1 MLTLPGLAAD
11 HIQRKTVEEWQH
23 TDGAEAI
30 VGAGRGTLV
39 FPDQLGRLPYPGVV
53 DRDETATVRRPRLGD
68 QPAGTDDHVALDPR
82 QQAETVAPEAR
93 LEGGEN
99 DRVEIAASDRPLPL
113 NLTHDLGHV
122 RQLSAVEPF
131 EHPNAVIRV
140 AVKQLRGRV
149 HPAGRRC
156 VGPAAVVAHDPSMA
170 PRAAK
175 ADPVSIE
182 VLGRS
187 IAAIAATNQDGR
199 TSERRRNS
207 QAMDF
212 DLMTGASTWAD
223 SAALAKDLEAN
234 GFSGMLFTETSQTP
248 FMGIAAAAMA
258 APSLMFTTGIAVAF
272 PRSPMVSAAIAW
284 ELAQNTEGRFRLGL
298 GSQVRA
304 HIERRY
310 GAEFD
315 KPGPRMKDYVAA
327 VKACL
332 RAFRGEEKLSH
343 DGPFYQL
350 SLLPGQWAP
359 AKHDYRRHQGRHLGR
374 RPVHGRRG
382 R

>member
-1 MLTLPGLAAD
+1 
-11 HIQRKTVEEWQH
+11 
-23 TDGAEAI
+23 
-30 VGAGRGTLV
+30 
-39 FPDQLGRLPYPGVV
+39 
-53 DRDETATVRRPRLGD
+53 
-68 QPAGTDDHVALDPR
+68 
-82 QQAETVAPEAR
+82 
-93 LEGGEN
+93 
-99 DRVEIAASDRPLPL
+99 
-113 NLTHDLGHV
+113 
-122 RQLSAVEPF
+122 
-131 EHPNAVIRV
+131 
-140 AVKQLRGRV
+140 
-149 HPAGRRC
+149 
-156 VGPAAVVAHDPSMA
+156 
-170 PRAAK
+170 
-175 ADPVSIE
+175 
-182 VLGRS
+182 
-187 IAAIAATNQDGR
+187 
-199 TSERRRNS
+199 
-207 QAMDF
+207 MDF
-212 DLMTGASTWAD
+212 DLMTGAATWAD

-248 FMGIAAAAMA
+248 FMSIAAAAMA

-359 AKHDYRRHQGRHLGR
+359 AKHDYGDIKVDISAVGPYMVGAAGEVADGIHVHPFHSIPYIENRLLPQVTAGATKAGRNPDEIDLIIPVFAVPGDTPEERAPYLHRAKTQIAFYGSTKNYGFQFDDLGFDGTSATLNEKLKAGDVKGMAEVITEDMLDYFAVVADWDDMADALVSR
-374 RPVHGRRG
+374 YRG
-382 R
+382 TASRVVTYLTQEGIQRDPSTLGKWGEIARAVSTAS